1 MTTAVIFD
9 LDGTLADTVADISE
23 SLETALATMGLP
35 GVEPAAV
42 RLMIGHG
49 PTVLAQRA
57 LQHLDI
63 STQQHLVTHL
73 TNAFMGHYAASGNKL
88 SSLFPGV
95 SDCLE
100 ELATMNVAIGVCSNK
115 PHGASRGLLVD
126 LGIAKY
132 VDALQGASAGIP
144 KKPDPTMLLEVLRS
158 LDTPAEDA
166 LYVGDSETD
175 VRTAR
180 AAGLPVVLVSYGYS
194 DRPADQLGAD
204 LVLSSLRELPAAW
217 PGLMTPGPTT
227 DPRPR
232 RLTAS

>member
-1 MTTAVIFD
+1 VTAAVVFD

-23 SLETALATMGLP
+23 SLDTALATMGLP
-35 GVEPAAV
+35 GVEPEAI

-49 PTVLAQRA
+49 PAVLAQRA
-57 LQHLDI
+57 LQHHDI
-63 STQQHLVTHL
+63 STEQHLVTHL
-73 TNAFMGHYAASGNKL
+73 TNAFMGHDSASGNRL

-95 SDCLE
+95 RDCLE
-100 ELATMNVAIGVCSNK
+100 ELASMNVAIGVCSNK

-132 VDALQGASAGIP
+132 IDALQGAWAGMP

-158 LDTPAEDA
+158 LGAPAEDA
-166 LYVGDSETD
+166 LYVGDSDTD

-194 DRPADQLGAD
+194 DKPAEQLGAD
-204 LVLSSLRELPAAW
+204 QVVSSLRELPATW
-217 PGLMTPGPTT
+217 PGLMTPGPAT

>member
-1 MTTAVIFD
+1 MTAAVVFD

-35 GVEPAAV
+35 GVEPGAV

-49 PTVLAQRA
+49 PAVLAQRA
-57 LQHLDI
+57 LQYLDV
-63 STQQHLVTHL
+63 STEQHLVTHL
-73 TNAFMGHYAASGNKL
+73 TNAFMGHYAASGNRH

-100 ELATMNVAIGVCSNK
+100 ELAAMNVAIGVCSNK
-115 PHGASRGLLVD
+115 PHDASRRLLVD

-132 VDALQGASAGIP
+132 IDALQGASRGMP

-158 LDTPAEDA
+158 LGTLPEDA

-175 VRTAR
+175 VQTAR
-180 AAGLPVVLVSYGYS
+180 SAGLPVVLVSYGYS
-194 DRPADQLGAD
+194 DKPAEQLGSD
-204 LVLSSLRELPAAW
+204 QVVSSLRELPTTW
-217 PGLMTPGPTT
+217 PGLITPGPAT

-232 RLTAS
+232 QLTTS

>member
-1 MTTAVIFD
+1 MTSAVVFD

-23 SLETALATMGLP
+23 SLDTALATMGLP
-35 GVEPAAV
+35 GVEPQAV

-49 PTVLAQRA
+49 PVLLAQRA
-57 LQHLDI
+57 LQYLEV
-63 STQQHLVTHL
+63 STEPHLVTHL
-73 TNAFMGHYAASGNKL
+73 TNAFMGHYAASGNRL

-100 ELATMNVAIGVCSNK
+100 ELESMNVAIGVCSNK
-115 PHGASRGLLVD
+115 PHDASRGLLVD

-132 VDALQGASAGIP
+132 IDALQGATAGMP

-158 LDTPAEDA
+158 LDTPAENA
-166 LYVGDSETD
+166 LYVGDSDTD
-175 VRTAR
+175 VQTAR
-180 AAGLPVVLVSYGYS
+180 AAGLQVVLVSYGYS

-204 LVLSSLRELPAAW
+204 GVVSSLQQLPTAW
-217 PGLMTPGPTT
+217 SDLKTPGPAT

-232 RLTAS
+232 RLAAT